1 MLALIFCGHSN
12 FDICKIFDKG
22 DQEKKLFGKN
32 GYEKKYCINF
42 SSDCSNCCVV
52 YLLTC

>member
-22 DQEKKLFGKN
+22 DQEKTARKN
-32 GYEKKYCINF
+32 GCEEKI
-42 SSDCSNCCVV
+42 
-52 YLLTC
+52 LH

>member
-22 DQEKKLFGKN
+22 DQEKTARRKN
-32 GYEKKYCINF
+32 TALIFHLIVAIAAWFIY
-42 SSDCSNCCVV
+42 
-52 YLLTC
+52 